1 MLLIPK
7 WISFEGPLDYTQT
20 NINEQV
26 WVPSAPVHFFL
37 PSCQVVM
44 GEPML
49 ALSSSLARLLQLWYF
64 LPFVAAFVAAIQAN
78 QLLLSVGTVILLI
91 AVVVQRFR
99 LRRHIFADVFLVIVL
114 A

>member
-64 LPFVAAFVAAIQAN
+64 LPFVGGSAIQTDE
-78 QLLLSVGTVILLI
+78 LLLGTVGLILFI
-91 AVVVQRFR
+91 AVVV
-99 LRRHIFADVFLVIVL
+99 
-114 A
+114 